1 MLGASYSL
9 ANLKGG
15 GGRQKVNKATRGNKE
30 TVSFFRQSEKI
41 LRVLSTTPDLSS
53 YNSVHLISTYY
64 MLGI

>member
-9 ANLKGG
+9 ANLKGE
-15 GGRQKVNKATRGNKE
+15 GGRKRVNKAMWGSKG

-41 LRVLSTTPDLSS
+41 LRVLGMTPDLSS
-53 YNSVHLISTYY
+53 YNSVHLMSTYY